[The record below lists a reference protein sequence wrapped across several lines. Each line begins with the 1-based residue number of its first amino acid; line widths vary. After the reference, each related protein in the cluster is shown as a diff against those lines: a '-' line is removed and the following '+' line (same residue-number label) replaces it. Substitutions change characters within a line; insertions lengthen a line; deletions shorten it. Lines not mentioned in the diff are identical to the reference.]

1 VGPLEGVKV
10 IELLGLGPAPFAGTL
25 LSDMG
30 AEVVRVERA
39 EWVGQVEQP
48 SGYVVDA
55 RGRRDLAIDLKR
67 ADGQECLLR
76 LVERADA
83 LIEGFRPGVA
93 ERLGVGPDACRARN
107 PRLVYGR
114 MTGWGQDG
122 PLAHAAGHDINY
134 IALAGALAHFGRV
147 DQAPVPPMNMV
158 GDYGGGG
165 MFLAFGVVCA
175 LLEAKTSG
183 AGQVVDAAMV
193 DGAAYLMGAIW
204 GLREQGTFTE
214 TRGTNLLD
222 TGAPFYDVYETADGE
237 WVSVGPIE
245 PQFYQQLLEH
255 LDLPVADFTP
265 QMDQNHWPALRAALT
280 ELFKTRTRDDWIT
293 RLEGTDVCFAPV
305 LKMSEALRHPHLV
318 ARETFVEYEG
328 VEQPAPAPR
337 FSRTHPAIQGSAR
350 MPGADTDAVLSDWGF
365 TGDEIAAL
373 AATGAIKQ
381 AD

>member
-1 VGPLEGVKV
+1 
-10 IELLGLGPAPFAGTL
+10 
-25 LSDMG
+25 
-30 AEVVRVERA
+30 
-39 EWVGQVEQP
+39 
-48 SGYVVDA
+48 
-55 RGRRDLAIDLKR
+55 
-67 ADGQECLLR
+67 
-76 LVERADA
+76 
-83 LIEGFRPGVA
+83 
-93 ERLGVGPDACRARN
+93 
-107 PRLVYGR
+107 
-114 MTGWGQDG
+114 
-122 PLAHAAGHDINY
+122 
-134 IALAGALAHFGRV
+134 
-147 DQAPVPPMNMV
+147 MNMV

-280 ELFKTRTRDDWIT
+280 ELYKTRTRDDWIT